1 MGYINWFFKWFF
13 NIILL
18 VSIHNIWDNPSHWL
32 IFFKMVIAP
41 PFSLESRISE
51 TLRRFIIHGVLYC
64 HCPCHNISIFFKHDI
79 PCIKLHHFVQ
89 SPYIKYCNTSS
100 KGIGLFS
107 KRLAA
112 VQSYK
117 GVQHLSERNTELF
130 SQRLAGVQSWCA
142 QEKGSLGRRTAQVQ
156 N

>member
-1 MGYINWFFKWFF
+1 MDFEVCFQTNFLHYIPGLEYIYIYVYIY
-13 NIILL
+13 II
-18 VSIHNIWDNPSHWL
+18 I
-32 IFFKMVIAP
+32 
-41 PFSLESRISE
+41 E
-51 TLRRFIIHGVLYC
+51 
-64 HCPCHNISIFFKHDI
+64 
-79 PCIKLHHFVQ
+79 
-89 SPYIKYCNTSS
+89 
-100 KGIGLFS
+100 LFS
-107 KRLAA
+107 MRLAA